1 MADKA
6 QSGTL
11 DPTELY
17 PEWFRLIAEPQ
28 QPFDDLS
35 GLTLPEQSQK
45 YWEDLF
51 NKMNF
56 PGMDLMALPRVR
68 KVSFAPAEAY
78 QKLRGVIPA
87 FLAYLIKERL
97 NDVRACGVS
106 EEGLFYMR
114 KGMPPENFVVH
125 LKYPIEYGGS
135 FDFQNLVLIQGK
147 PFHELIHTYINKQ
160 VLGATGIL
168 APNVLYVPC
177 PVGNVYIPFGLVSGS
192 GGKNKQDKSVMMGF
206 DAETLKEIAQRSMP
220 GR

>member
-1 MADKA
+1 MDKA
-6 QSGTL
+6 PQETL
-11 DPTELY
+11 NPMELY

-28 QPFDDLS
+28 QPADDLS
-35 GLTLPEQSQK
+35 GLELPEQSQK

-68 KVSFAPAEAY
+68 KINCTPAEAY
-78 QKLRGVIPA
+78 HRLRAALPG
-87 FLAYLIKERL
+87 FLTHLLRERL
-97 NDVRACGVS
+97 NDLRSAGVS

-114 KGMPPENFVVH
+114 KGMLPENFAVH
-125 LKYPIEYGGS
+125 LKYPLEYGGT
-135 FDFQNLVLIQGK
+135 FDLSNLVFIQSK
-147 PFHELIHTYINKQ
+147 PFHELIHTYIGRQ
-160 VLGATGIL
+160 LLGAAGVL
-168 APNVLYVPC
+168 SPNLLYVPC
-177 PVGNVYIPFGLVSGS
+177 PIGSVYIPFGLVTGS